1 MVRLACIRL
10 NGMNITVL
18 RIKVV
23 LIQLPYHLGSFG
35 WDIWADIS
43 DRKADDKTDV
53 CAVLHL
59 NKKQETDHEKDENV
73 VGYLVG
79 KLARPDGSIAFGDKV
94 WILVLIVTILF
105 SSVHQT

>member
-1 MVRLACIRL
+1 MVSLTGARE
-10 NGMNITVL
+10 TPVL
-18 RIKVV
+18 IFLRVKVV
-23 LIQLPYHLGSFG
+23 LFQLPLHLGSFG

-43 DRKADDKTDV
+43 DRKADEKSEV
-53 CAVLHL
+53 CALLHL
-59 NKKQETDHEKDENV
+59 YKERTDRVKDENV

-79 KLARPDGSIAFGDKV
+79 KFARPDGSVSFGSRL